1 MSKVPRLLKESPLFG
16 GIQVMVACL
25 EYGFYPLNSVFL
37 AATPEGGLV
46 DTQDIGGFL
55 KGFSRGQYSSNMLL
69 FDFL

>member
-16 GIQVMVACL
+16 GIQVMVVCL

-37 AATPEGGLV
+37 APTPEGGLV

-55 KGFSRGQYSSNMLL
+55 
-69 FDFL
+69 